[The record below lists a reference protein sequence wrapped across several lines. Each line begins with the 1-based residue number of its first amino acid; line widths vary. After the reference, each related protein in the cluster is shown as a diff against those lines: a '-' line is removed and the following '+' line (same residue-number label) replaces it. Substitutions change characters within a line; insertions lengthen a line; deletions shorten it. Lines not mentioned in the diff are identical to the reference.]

1 MILLALLLMGG
12 PALAE
17 SSYKLVWFR
26 TDWCPWSAKMKPSVE
41 KFTAE
46 HRVESV
52 QVNLDQTDS
61 PAYRQYSKY
70 NPRLAVPY
78 LVLLDSKGKVVR
90 SWDRYV
96 TLEDLESALP

>member
-1 MILLALLLMGG
+1 MTLLALLLMTV

-61 PAYRQYSKY
+61 PAYKQYSKY
-70 NPRLAVPY
+70 NPKSAVPY
-78 LVLLDSKGKVVR
+78 LVLLDAKGKVVR

-96 TLEDLESALP
+96 TLDDLESALR